1 MRTTKKFYAATAFL
15 TLLFLICLSGC
26 SKKDSDSNPD
36 FNQDVLFTDYGTY
49 GRTIYFTDNEDQR
62 WCYYDILSTNDS
74 SQLTLVISEPI
85 LDECNIDTS
94 IYLSILETTITGESK
109 SKENLKISTIKPY
122 FYNSVFPSNGDF
134 SDANEEYQSKLAPP
148 TLQIINS
155 MSNSIFGSSLNSAIV
170 DFTLKQDSAS
180 YIANIIS
187 PSDYFSLRD
196 RSYPESVLELF
207 SIFFLLVDL
216 PPLDQPYPV
225 VAAGDNRDALYSA
238 HPYHKLIISDDNFYP
253 IDQITID

>member
-36 FNQDVLFTDYGTY
+36 FNRDVLFTDYGTY
-49 GRTIYFTDNEDQR
+49 GRAVYFTDNNDQQ
-62 WCYYDILSTNDS
+62 WCYYDILSINDA

-122 FYNSVFPSNGDF
+122 FYN
-134 SDANEEYQSKLAPP
+134 L
-148 TLQIINS
+148 
-155 MSNSIFGSSLNSAIV
+155 
-170 DFTLKQDSAS
+170 
-180 YIANIIS
+180 
-187 PSDYFSLRD
+187 
-196 RSYPESVLELF
+196 
-207 SIFFLLVDL
+207 
-216 PPLDQPYPV
+216 
-225 VAAGDNRDALYSA
+225 
-238 HPYHKLIISDDNFYP
+238 
-253 IDQITID
+253 